1 VQAYRGFESLPLR
14 QQVTDIIRE
23 NLASGIAP

>member
-14 QQVTDIIRE
+14 QQVSDITRE
-23 NLASGIAP
+23 SVHS